1 MSDEIPPAPDEGA
14 AIPAGKPSRPR
25 TRPSQP
31 RARRAGAPAASGGVV
46 PDPDEGTVPPEGKP
60 ARPRPTSSRPKTTSA
75 QRQAGPAQP
84 KTGPAQAKTGP
95 AQAKTGPAQA
105 KTGAAQAKTGAA
117 QPKTRAAQPK
127 AGSAPPKAGPA
138 PPKAGPAPPKA
149 ASPRPKTGAAQ
160 RKAASPRPKTGA
172 AQRKAASP
180 RPKTEVSAGPPS
192 QIAGYRLEEQIG
204 QGGMAVVYRA
214 RDERLDRRV
223 ALKLLVPALAM
234 DAAFRQRF
242 IRESRAAAA
251 VDHPNIIPIYE
262 AGEASGSLFIAMR
275 YVQGGDVKSLLERR
289 GPLPAWRAWSII
301 SQVAAALD
309 AAHAYGLVHRDVKPA
324 NMLLDTTAAA
334 AGQGRVLP
342 DDRPEHVYLSDFGIS
357 KQSLSAS
364 NLTMSGQ
371 FVGTLDYIAPEQI
384 DGHNVDGRADQYSL
398 ACAAYELLSGTPP
411 FRREQGLAMIT
422 AHLAEPPPSLAARR
436 DDLPAVVDRVLASA
450 MAKSPD
456 GRYATCAQFA
466 TDLGRSLGL
475 VPGAPEPP
483 GMPQHAGPGAGGQAW
498 PAAGLAGGIPGPDA
512 RPAQQLT
519 PGGPPNV
526 RSPQDRPGAPPPAGY
541 QQGAGV
547 TRGPRPTAIYGGAPG
562 DAGGAWPPGPG
573 EPGWEQPAPARRS
586 RGKIAAVAIAAVAI
600 AAAAV
605 AIVLVS
611 HHSPPAVQGVAASGS
626 SSASSS
632 PSSARSPSP
641 SSPAASPSVSPAQSS
656 PPIQAPSASAEATA
670 VSNVLASGDNSDDL
684 LVSATNNAQGCID
697 VPRSV
702 RQIRRVRDQRQTEYD
717 QAQTLQTGALSN
729 GAQLKSDLTQ
739 ALSVS
744 LSVDNDYLTWAQQ
757 QEADCQAGTTP
768 PGIDSANTQAGND
781 KTSFIGLWNPIAE
794 QYGLQQETQATM

>member
-1 MSDEIPPAPDEGA
+1 
-14 AIPAGKPSRPR
+14 
-25 TRPSQP
+25 
-31 RARRAGAPAASGGVV
+31 
-46 PDPDEGTVPPEGKP
+46 
-60 ARPRPTSSRPKTTSA
+60 
-75 QRQAGPAQP
+75 
-84 KTGPAQAKTGP
+84 
-95 AQAKTGPAQA
+95 
-105 KTGAAQAKTGAA
+105 
-117 QPKTRAAQPK
+117 
-127 AGSAPPKAGPA
+127 
-138 PPKAGPAPPKA
+138 
-149 ASPRPKTGAAQ
+149 
-160 RKAASPRPKTGA
+160 
-172 AQRKAASP
+172 
-180 RPKTEVSAGPPS
+180 
-192 QIAGYRLEEQIG
+192 
-204 QGGMAVVYRA
+204 MAVVYRA

-223 ALKLLVPALAM
+223 ALKLLAPVLAM

-262 AGEASGSLFIAMR
+262 AGEAGGSLFIAMR

-301 SQVAAALD
+301 TQVAAALD

-357 KQSLSAS
+357 KQSLAAS

-483 GMPQHAGPGAGGQAW
+483 GMPPHAGPGAGGQAW
-498 PAAGLAGGIPGPDA
+498 PAAGLAGLAGGIPGPEA
-512 RPAQQLT
+512 RPAQHLA
-519 PGGPPNV
+519 PGGPRNV

-541 QQGAGV
+541 QQGAGL
-547 TRGPRPTAIYGGAPG
+547 TRGPRPTAIYGGPPG

-573 EPGWEQPAPARRS
+573 EPGWEQPPPARRS

-605 AIVLVS
+605 AVVLVS
-611 HHSPPAVQGVAASGS
+611 HRSHPPTVHGVAASGS

-632 PSSARSPSP
+632 PSSSRRHRHRRRP
-641 SSPAASPSVSPAQSS
+641 SSSRVVAASLTGTSSPSV
-656 PPIQAPSASAEATA
+656 QAPSASAEATD
-670 VSNVLASGDNSDDL
+670 VSNVLASGDNSDGL
-684 LVSATNNAQGCID
+684 LVSATNNAQNCVD
-697 VPRSV
+697 LPRSV
-702 RQIRRVRDQRQTEYD
+702 RQIRQVRDQRQAEYD

-729 GAQLKSDLTQ
+729 GAELKSDLTQ
-739 ALSVS
+739 S
-744 LSVDNDYLTWAQQ
+744 LSASLSADNDYLTWAQQ
-757 QEADCQAGTTP
+757 QEADCQAGTAP
-768 PGIDSANTQAGND
+768 PGISSANTQALND

-794 QYGLQQETQATM
+794 QYGLQQETTSTM

>member
-1 MSDEIPPAPDEGA
+1 
-14 AIPAGKPSRPR
+14 
-25 TRPSQP
+25 
-31 RARRAGAPAASGGVV
+31 
-46 PDPDEGTVPPEGKP
+46 
-60 ARPRPTSSRPKTTSA
+60 
-75 QRQAGPAQP
+75 
-84 KTGPAQAKTGP
+84 
-95 AQAKTGPAQA
+95 
-105 KTGAAQAKTGAA
+105 
-117 QPKTRAAQPK
+117 
-127 AGSAPPKAGPA
+127 
-138 PPKAGPAPPKA
+138 
-149 ASPRPKTGAAQ
+149 
-160 RKAASPRPKTGA
+160 
-172 AQRKAASP
+172 
-180 RPKTEVSAGPPS
+180 
-192 QIAGYRLEEQIG
+192 
-204 QGGMAVVYRA
+204 MAVVYRA

-223 ALKLLVPALAM
+223 ALKLLAPALAM

-301 SQVAAALD
+301 TQVAAALD
-309 AAHAYGLVHRDVKPA
+309 AAHAFGLVHRDVKPA

-398 ACAAYELLSGTPP
+398 ACAAYELLSGSPP

-483 GMPQHAGPGAGGQAW
+483 GQPQHAGPGAGGRAW
-498 PAAGLAGGIPGPDA
+498 PAAGLAGLAAGIPGPDA
-512 RPAQQLT
+512 RPAQQ
-519 PGGPPNV
+519 PASGGPPNV
-526 RSPQDRPGAPPPAGY
+526 RSPQDRPGAPPTAGY
-541 QQGAGV
+541 QQGAGL
-547 TRGPRPTAIYGGAPG
+547 TRGPRPTAIYGGPPG

-573 EPGWEQPAPARRS
+573 EPGWEQPPPARRS

-600 AAAAV
+600 AAATVAV
-605 AIVLVS
+605 VLVS
-611 HHSPPAVQGVAASGS
+611 HRSHPPNVPVIAAPGS

-632 PSSARSPSP
+632 PSPSRSSSPSASPARSSP
-641 SSPAASPSVSPAQSS
+641 SASPARSSPSVQV
-656 PPIQAPSASAEATA
+656 PSASAEATD
-670 VSNVLASGDNSDDL
+670 VSTLLASGDNSDGL
-684 LVSATNNAQGCID
+684 LVSATNNAQNC
-697 VPRSV
+697 VALPRSV
-702 RQIRRVRDQRQTEYD
+702 RQIRQVRDQRQVEYD
-717 QAQTLQTGALSN
+717 HAQTLQTGALSN
-729 GAQLKSDLTQ
+729 GAELKSDLTQ
-739 ALSVS
+739 ALSAS
-744 LSVDNDYLTWAQQ
+744 LSADNGYLTWAQQ
-757 QEADCQAGTTP
+757 QEADCQAGTAP
-768 PGIDSANTQAGND
+768 PGISSANTQALND
-781 KTSFIGLWNPIAE
+781 KTSFIGLWNPIAD
-794 QYGLQQETQATM
+794 QYGLQQETTSTM

>member
-1 MSDEIPPAPDEGA
+1 
-14 AIPAGKPSRPR
+14 
-25 TRPSQP
+25 
-31 RARRAGAPAASGGVV
+31 
-46 PDPDEGTVPPEGKP
+46 
-60 ARPRPTSSRPKTTSA
+60 
-75 QRQAGPAQP
+75 
-84 KTGPAQAKTGP
+84 
-95 AQAKTGPAQA
+95 
-105 KTGAAQAKTGAA
+105 
-117 QPKTRAAQPK
+117 
-127 AGSAPPKAGPA
+127 
-138 PPKAGPAPPKA
+138 
-149 ASPRPKTGAAQ
+149 
-160 RKAASPRPKTGA
+160 
-172 AQRKAASP
+172 
-180 RPKTEVSAGPPS
+180 
-192 QIAGYRLEEQIG
+192 
-204 QGGMAVVYRA
+204 MAVVYRA

-324 NMLLDTTAAA
+324 NMLLDTTGAA

-475 VPGAPEPP
+475 VAGAPEPP
-483 GMPQHAGPGAGGQAW
+483 GMPPHAGLGAGGRAW
-498 PAAGLAGGIPGPDA
+498 PAAGLAGWRPRRRDTGAGGQACSAPHSRRAAQCAVPAGPAGCSAARWLSAGRRPDPGPAPDRDIRRAAGRCRWCLAA
-512 RPAQQLT
+512 R
-519 PGGPPNV
+519 
-526 RSPQDRPGAPPPAGY
+526 AGR
-541 QQGAGV
+541 AGM
-547 TRGPRPTAIYGGAPG
+547 G
-562 DAGGAWPPGPG
+562 
-573 EPGWEQPAPARRS
+573 
-586 RGKIAAVAIAAVAI
+586 
-600 AAAAV
+600 AAAARAAIPRQDRGRGYRRGSHRGGGRGHSSRQPSQPADRTRGSRV
-605 AIVLVS
+605 WFFLCIVIALIVAVAVIVTAIVVAGVVAVIVAVIGVVVVQPQRHS
-611 HHSPPAVQGVAASGS
+611 HRRRSTHHRQAPKPP
-626 SSASSS
+626 
-632 PSSARSPSP
+632 PSARCWRPVTTVPS
-641 SSPAASPSVSPAQSS
+641 
-656 PPIQAPSASAEATA
+656 
-670 VSNVLASGDNSDDL
+670 G
-684 LVSATNNAQGCID
+684 
-697 VPRSV
+697 
-702 RQIRRVRDQRQTEYD
+702 
-717 QAQTLQTGALSN
+717 
-729 GAQLKSDLTQ
+729 
-739 ALSVS
+739 
-744 LSVDNDYLTWAQQ
+744 
-757 QEADCQAGTTP
+757 
-768 PGIDSANTQAGND
+768 
-781 KTSFIGLWNPIAE
+781 
-794 QYGLQQETQATM
+794 

>member
-1 MSDEIPPAPDEGA
+1 M
-14 AIPAGKPSRPR
+14 
-25 TRPSQP
+25 
-31 RARRAGAPAASGGVV
+31 
-46 PDPDEGTVPPEGKP
+46 
-60 ARPRPTSSRPKTTSA
+60 
-75 QRQAGPAQP
+75 
-84 KTGPAQAKTGP
+84 
-95 AQAKTGPAQA
+95 
-105 KTGAAQAKTGAA
+105 
-117 QPKTRAAQPK
+117 
-127 AGSAPPKAGPA
+127 AGSA
-138 PPKAGPAPPKA
+138 
-149 ASPRPKTGAAQ
+149 
-160 RKAASPRPKTGA
+160 
-172 AQRKAASP
+172 
-180 RPKTEVSAGPPS
+180 RPKTEVSDGPAS
-192 QIAGYRLEEQIG
+192 QIAGYRLEAQIG

-262 AGEASGSLFIAMR
+262 AGEAGGSLFIAMR

-324 NMLLDTTAAA
+324 NMLLDTTGAA

-357 KQSLSAS
+357 KQSLAAS

-475 VPGAPEPP
+475 VAGAPEPP
-483 GMPQHAGPGAGGQAW
+483 GMPPRAGLGAGGRAW
-498 PAAGLAGGIPGPDA
+498 PAAGLAGLGGLAGGIPGPEA
-512 RPAQQLT
+512 RPAQHLT
-519 PGGPPNV
+519 PGGPRNV
-526 RSPQDRPGAPPPAGY
+526 RSRQDRPGAPPPAGY
-541 QQGAGV
+541 QQGAGLA
-547 TRGPRPTAIYGGAPG
+547 RGPRPTAIYGGPPG

-573 EPGWEQPAPARRS
+573 EPGWEQPPPARRS
-586 RGKIAAVAIAAVAI
+586 RGKIAAVAIAAAAI

-611 HHSPPAVQGVAASGS
+611 HRSPPTVHGVAVSGS

-632 PSSARSPSP
+632 PSSSPSP
-641 SSPAASPSVSPAQSS
+641 SSSRPSSSPASLPSSPASLPSSASASSSPASTAQSS
-656 PPIQAPSASAEATA
+656 PSVHAPSASAEATA
-670 VSNVLASGDNSDDL
+670 VSKVLASGDD
-684 LVSATNNAQGCID
+684 SAKRLNTAADNVKACTD
-697 VPRSV
+697 VAASV
-702 RQIRRVRDQRQTEYD
+702 QQMQRVRDQRQTEYE

-729 GAQLKSDLTQ
+729 GAELKSDLTQ

-744 LSVDNDYLTWAQQ
+744 LSADNDYLTWAQQ
-757 QEADCQAGTTP
+757 QQPVCQAGTAP
-768 PGIDSANTQAGND
+768 PGIGAANSQADHD

-794 QYGLQQETQATM
+794 QYGLQQETQASM